1 MGSEA
6 PPDGGPAA
14 RIAAFVPRQRLQGS
28 VARGHGCTCS
38 RCRSMRL
45 RWGAKRPQAAVLR
58 PASQPS
64 YLVSDYRELRR
75 VGMAVLVVA
84 AEV

>member
-6 PPDGGPAA
+6 PLSGG
-14 RIAAFVPRQRLQGS
+14 
-28 VARGHGCTCS
+28 
-38 RCRSMRL
+38 
-45 RWGAKRPQAAVLR
+45 R

-64 YLVSDYRELRR
+64 YLVSDYREVRR

-84 AEV
+84 VEA

>member
-1 MGSEA
+1 MGCEA
-6 PPDGGPAA
+6 TP
-14 RIAAFVPRQRLQGS
+14 
-28 VARGHGCTCS
+28 T
-38 RCRSMRL
+38 
-45 RWGAKRPQAAVLR
+45 AVLR

-84 AEV
+84 VEA